1 MNKTKDPTM
10 VEPAVGQ
17 VYEDDRGGSVFQI
30 LYIDG
35 HVVLFRSEHDGRNGS
50 DKGHRIETRTQFDRQ
65 LDAGRMKYK
74 PKSDVDLLE
83 QSDVDWND
91 VDHIGKMTAEN
102 LQHDGYETI
111 IDVRQADDAE
121 LLMVDGLGV
130 AGLENLREFV
140 K

>member
-1 MNKTKDPTM
+1 MSKNPTA

-17 VYEDDRGGSVFQI
+17 VYEDNRDGSVFQI

-35 HVVLFRSEHDGRNGS
+35 HVVLFRSEHDSRHGS

>member
-1 MNKTKDPTM
+1 MSKTKDPTT
-10 VEPAVGQ
+10 VEPAVAQ
-17 VYEDDRGGSVFQI
+17 VYEDDRDGSLFQI

-35 HVVLFRSEHDGRNGS
+35 HVVLFRSEHDGRGG
-50 DKGHRIETRTQFDRQ
+50 DQKAHRMEQRTQFDSQ
-65 LDAGRMKYK
+65 LDAGRMKHR
-74 PKSDVDLLE
+74 PESNVDLLT
-83 QSDVDWND
+83 QDGADWAD
-91 VDHIGKMTAEN
+91 VDHIGEKTAEN
-102 LQHDGYETI
+102 LQNDGYETI

>member
-1 MNKTKDPTM
+1 MSKDPTT

-17 VYEDDRGGSVFQI
+17 VYEDDRDGSAFQI

-35 HVVLFRSEHDGRNGS
+35 HVVLFRSEHDSRHGS
-50 DKGHRIETRTQFDRQ
+50 GKAHRIETRTQFDRQ
-65 LDAGRMKYK
+65 LDAGRIEYK

-83 QSDVDWND
+83 QSDADWAN
-91 VDHIGKMTAEN
+91 VDHIGEKTAEN
-102 LQHDGYETI
+102 LQNDGYETI
-111 IDVRQADDAE
+111 IDVRQVDDAE